1 MGNVPSSFELG
12 RMFFHYARKHGR
24 SKTRYGVLIDLFK
37 QAWSVDTA
45 SPGCQ
50 PAWTPGNPS
59 FGQCAVTALCLQDM
73 CGGTIVRCNVEGF
86 GSHYFNH
93 LTDGEGYRV
102 YDLTRL
108 QFPSGT
114 VIPAGQNVERQYIL
128 ESPRAIEFRTPQRY
142 DLLKEALAAAMQKAG

>member
-1 MGNVPSSFELG
+1 MADNVPSSFELG
-12 RMFFHYARKHGR
+12 RMFFHHARKAKGL
-24 SKTRYGVLIDLFK
+24 TRYGVLSELFRK
-37 QAWSVDTA
+37 AWSIDTA

-50 PAWTPGNPS
+50 ASWTPGNPA

-73 CGGTIVRCNVEGF
+73 CGGTIVRCTVEGF

-93 LTDGEGYRV
+93 LPNGEGYSV
-102 YDLTRL
+102 YDLTRT

-114 VIPAGQNVERQYIL
+114 VVPQGAPVERPYIL

-142 DLLKEALAAAMQKAG
+142 DLLKQALAAAIRAAG

>member
-1 MGNVPSSFELG
+1 MADKVPSSFELG
-12 RMFFHYARKHGR
+12 RMFFHYARKSR
-24 SKTRYGVLIDLFK
+24 DLTRYGVLSDLFR
-37 QAWSVDTA
+37 QAWSIDTA

-50 PAWTPGNPS
+50 PTWTPANPA
-59 FGQCAVTALCLQDM
+59 FGQCAVTALCLHDM

-93 LTDGEGYRV
+93 LSNGEGYSV
-102 YDLTRL
+102 YDLTRT

-114 VIPAGQNVERQYIL
+114 VVPPGQLVERPYIL

-142 DLLKEALAAAMQKAG
+142 DLLKEALAAAMRKAG